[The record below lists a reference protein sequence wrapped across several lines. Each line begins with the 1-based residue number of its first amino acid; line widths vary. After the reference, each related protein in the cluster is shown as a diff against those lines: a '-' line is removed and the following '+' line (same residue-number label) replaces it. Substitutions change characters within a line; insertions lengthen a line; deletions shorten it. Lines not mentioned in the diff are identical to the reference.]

1 VSTDAPGLTD
11 ALGDWR
17 ELSPRERWDWWD
29 QRWHETIA
37 LAERYRLAL
46 RCGWWEDSVRVEALA
61 AFAAWVACYDTGVSI
76 DPPGKLQLLGQ
87 IEWLRAILHGGEN
100 AFDPP
105 TDRTAF
111 DQHLQAIGCRAPD
124 GHPTAP
130 PQSDPQLTRHRAELT
145 TELTAIETRLAELGD
160 RDRVLRAELPSRAV
174 EDHVRRD
181 LSELQRTV
189 TRLRDRAHEIRGQLP
204 ATAGD

>member
-11 ALGDWR
+11 ALADWR
-17 ELSPRERWDWWD
+17 ELSPGERWDWWD

-46 RCGWWEDSVRVEALA
+46 RSSWWDDSVRVEALA

-87 IEWLRAILHGGEN
+87 IEWLRTILHGGEN

-105 TDRTAF
+105 TDRSAF
-111 DQHLQAIGCRAPD
+111 DQHLQAIGCQAPD

-130 PQSDPQLTRHRAELT
+130 PQSDPQLTRHHAELT
-145 TELTAIETRLAELGD
+145 TELTAIKARLAELGD
-160 RDRVLRAELPSRAV
+160 RECVLRAELPSRPTA
-174 EDHVRRD
+174 DHVRRD
-181 LSELQRTV
+181 LSELERTV
-189 TRLRDRAHEIRGQLP
+189 TRLRAREQELRGQLEK
-204 ATAGD
+204 TAND

>member
-1 VSTDAPGLTD
+1 VSTDAPELTD
-11 ALGDWR
+11 ALADWR
-17 ELSPRERWDWWD
+17 ELSPGERWDWWD
-29 QRWHETIA
+29 QRWHETVA

-76 DPPGKLQLLGQ
+76 DPPGKLQLLSQ
-87 IEWLRAILHGGEN
+87 IEWLRAILHGGDN

-105 TDRTAF
+105 ADRSAF
-111 DQHLQAIGCRAPD
+111 DQHLHAIGCQAPH
-124 GHPTAP
+124 GHSTAP
-130 PQSDPQLTRHRAELT
+130 PQSDPQLTRHHAELG
-145 TELTAIETRLAELGD
+145 TELTAIKARLVELGD

-189 TRLRDRAHEIRGQLP
+189 TRLRDREHEIRGQLP
-204 ATAGD
+204 ATTGD

>member
-1 VSTDAPGLTD
+1 VSTHAPELTD
-11 ALGDWR
+11 ALADWR

-29 QRWHETIA
+29 QRWHETLA

-46 RCGWWEDSVRVEALA
+46 RCGWWDDSVRVEALA

-87 IEWLRAILHGGEN
+87 IEWLRTILRDGEN
-100 AFDPP
+100 AFDPF

-130 PQSDPQLTRHRAELT
+130 PPSDPQLTRHRDELT
-145 TELTAIETRLAELGD
+145 TELTAIEARLVELGA
-160 RDRVLRAELPSRAV
+160 RECVLRAELPSRAV
-174 EDHVRRD
+174 GDHVRRD
-181 LSELQRTV
+181 LSELEHTV
-189 TRLRDRAHEIRGQLP
+189 TRLRAREHEIRGQLP
-204 ATAGD
+204 ETAGD

>member
-1 VSTDAPGLTD
+1 VSTDAPELTD
-11 ALGDWR
+11 ALADWR

-46 RCGWWEDSVRVEALA
+46 RCGWWEDSMRVEALA
-61 AFAAWVACYDTGVSI
+61 AFAAWVACYDTAVSI

-87 IEWLRAILHGGEN
+87 IEWLRSILHGGEN

-105 TDRTAF
+105 ADRSAF

-124 GHPTAP
+124 GRPTVP

-145 TELTAIETRLAELGD
+145 TELAATEARLAELGA
-160 RDRVLRAELPSRAV
+160 RQCGLRAELPSRAV

-181 LSELQRTV
+181 LSELERTV
-189 TRLRDRAHEIRGQLP
+189 TRLRDREHEIRGQLP
-204 ATAGD
+204 ETAGA